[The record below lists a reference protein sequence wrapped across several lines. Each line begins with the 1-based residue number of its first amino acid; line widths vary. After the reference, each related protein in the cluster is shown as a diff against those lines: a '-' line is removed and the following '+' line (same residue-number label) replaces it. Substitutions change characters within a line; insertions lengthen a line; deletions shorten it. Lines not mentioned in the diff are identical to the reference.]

1 MDPLAQFLS
10 SFMRWANSFISSN
23 LISGADY
30 DATNPLVFFP
40 PKISVC
46 FLSSWIWTGLWLLR
60 SIKYWGNDAMLIPDL
75 VMRTGGSTLV
85 SICPQQPYL
94 TNLLQKM
101 HGESETILSWK
112 EPSLVQP
119 SQTRYS
125 ACLGLPRPDQI
136 QLHREELLS
145 LILPKFL
152 TLKLWYTIKW
162 FMF

>member
-1 MDPLAQFLS
+1 
-10 SFMRWANSFISSN
+10 
-23 LISGADY
+23 
-30 DATNPLVFFP
+30 
-40 PKISVC
+40 
-46 FLSSWIWTGLWLLR
+46 
-60 SIKYWGNDAMLIPDL
+60 MLIPDL

-125 ACLGLPRPDQI
+125 ACLATNRFIESGL
-136 QLHREELLS
+136 LLGAEAAVVNS
-145 LILPKFL
+145 HHK
-152 TLKLWYTIKW
+152 
-162 FMF
+162 